1 MSPAGVRVE
10 LQFHTPQSFAV
21 KQASHAVYEIRRN
34 PASSPDEVAEATRLS
49 LAYNAAVIAPQGAA
63 AIAWPMAA

>member
-1 MSPAGVRVE
+1 MRPSGVRVE

-34 PASSPDEVAEATRLS
+34 PASSAEEVEEETRLRQ
-49 LAYNAAVIAPQGAA
+49 AYNAAVIVNYGARA
-63 AIAWPMAA
+63 LNWPVEA